1 MKLAVVL
8 GLLAGSLGAQQW
20 GDLPAGWN
28 YGEVAGVEVDR
39 RGHVWVFHRGPHPLI
54 EFDARG
60 TFLRSLLDD
69 MVTRSHT
76 VRVDHEGFLWVVDV
90 GGHVV
95 LKLNPQGRVVMVLGR
110 KGSAGTTK
118 DRFNQPADVAV
129 TPAGEIY
136 VADGYGNMRVV
147 KFSKEGKYLL
157 EWGKKGTGP
166 GEFQLVHAVVTDA
179 KGRVYVSDRTNN
191 RIQVFDPNGKYL
203 TEWKGIG
210 AFSGLEM
217 MPDGRLYAAGGSRV
231 VVLNLEGRVVETLKG
246 DVRAAHA
253 VAVGP
258 NGEVF
263 VGELNWRLQKLTSA
277 R

>member
-1 MKLAVVL
+1 
-8 GLLAGSLGAQQW
+8 
-20 GDLPAGWN
+20 
-28 YGEVAGVEVDR
+28 
-39 RGHVWVFHRGPHPLI
+39 
-54 EFDARG
+54 
-60 TFLRSLLDD
+60 
-69 MVTRSHT
+69 
-76 VRVDHEGFLWVVDV
+76 VVDV

-118 DRFNQPADVAV
+118 DLFNQPADVAV
-129 TPAGEIY
+129 TPSGEIY

-147 KFSKEGKYLL
+147 KFSKEGRYLL

-179 KGRVYVSDRTNN
+179 KGRVYVSDRANS
-191 RIQVFDPNGKYL
+191 RIQVFDPNGRYL

-231 VVLNLEGRVVETLKG
+231 VVLNLEGQVVETLNG

-253 VAVGP
+253 IAVGP

-263 VGELNWRLQKLTSA
+263 VAELNWRLQKVTSG